1 MSDIHDY
8 RKEIDGIDEQLV
20 SLFLRRMELSCKVA
34 EYKKR
39 EGKPIFDP
47 ARERE
52 LLTKIADLAG
62 EEYQADAETLYS
74 IILEL
79 SKSRQG
85 RMIYPRSAAREQV
98 EKEIAAPP
106 KMFPT
111 RATVACQGVEGA
123 YSVNAAEKL
132 FAHPEIKLYRS
143 FSEVFDAV
151 SSGACRYG
159 VLPVE
164 NSTAGS
170 VREVYDLMQERRF
183 FIVRSVRLRVDHCLL
198 TLRDVKKEEIKE
210 VISHEQALRQCEN
223 YLKSLPGGVKA
234 TAVSN
239 TAAAARTVA
248 ESGRR
253 DLAAL
258 SSASCGMLYGL
269 SVLEEAVQ
277 DCGSNYTR
285 FICISKEHEIYPG
298 ADRTTILAVIPHKP
312 GSLYRILSR
321 FYTLGMD
328 LTKLESSPLRGRDFL
343 FRFCFD
349 LQSSVY
355 DPRLLLLLDDLENS
369 LSEFRYLGSY
379 QEIV

>member
-1 MSDIHDY
+1 MGSLDEY
-8 RKEIDGIDEQLV
+8 RAEIDRIDEEMV
-20 SLFLRRMELSCKVA
+20 RLFVRRMEIACRVA
-34 EYKKR
+34 EAKKA

-52 LLTKIADLAG
+52 LLSNIASLAG
-62 EEYQADAETLYS
+62 EEYGPDAETLYS

-85 RMIYPRSAAREQV
+85 RLIYPPSAARGLI

-106 KMFPT
+106 KMFP
-111 RATVACQGVEGA
+111 RGASVACQGVEGA
-123 YSVNAAEKL
+123 YSVAAAEKL
-132 FAHPEIKLYRS
+132 FAHPEISLCRS
-143 FSEVFDAV
+143 FADVFDAV
-151 SSGACRYG
+151 ARGECRFG
-159 VLPVE
+159 ILPVE

-183 FIVRSVRLRVDHCLL
+183 FIVRSVRIRVDHCLL
-198 TLRDVKKEEIKE
+198 AAKGARREDIRE
-210 VISHEQALRQCEN
+210 VISHEQALRQCEG
-223 YLKSLPGGVKA
+223 YLSALNGGVA
-234 TAVSN
+234 TRAVSN
-239 TAAAARTVA
+239 TALAARTVA
-248 ESGRR
+248 ESGRT

-258 SSASCGMLYGL
+258 ASGSCGMLYGL
-269 SVLEEAVQ
+269 STLDEAVQ
-277 DCGSNYTR
+277 DCGSNTTR
-285 FICISKEHEIYPG
+285 FICISREFEIYPG

-321 FYTLGMD
+321 FYALGMD

-369 LSEFRYLGSY
+369 LQEFRYLGSY